1 MIKNL
6 LITTKFISGEIT
18 TSPLI
23 LILEMVTMETARNI
37 LSFLGLIGV
46 PSLGAIIGWL
56 AKTIRTQKK
65 AQDALKK
72 GVQAILRS
80 QMITNYNKWYVE
92 KGYAPIWVKD
102 NFENLWIQY
111 EALGE
116 NGVMKKIHDEF
127 VSLPTE
133 QPTRKEI

>member
-1 MIKNL
+1 M
-6 LITTKFISGEIT
+6 
-18 TSPLI
+18 
-23 LILEMVTMETARNI
+23 
-37 LSFLGLIGV
+37 IGV

-56 AKTIRTQKK
+56 AKTIHTQKK

-92 KGYAPIWVKD
+92 KDYASIWVKD

-127 VSLPTE
+127 MSLPTE
-133 QPTRKEI
+133 PPTRKEI

>member
-1 MIKNL
+1 
-6 LITTKFISGEIT
+6 
-18 TSPLI
+18 
-23 LILEMVTMETARNI
+23 METARNI
-37 LSFLGLIGV
+37 LSFLGLVGV

-127 VSLPTE
+127 MSLPTE
-133 QPTRKEI
+133 PPKRKEI

>member
-1 MIKNL
+1 MANL
-6 LITTKFISGEIT
+6 KEILT
-18 TSPLI
+18 I
-23 LILEMVTMETARNI
+23 LGM
-37 LSFLGLIGV
+37 IGV

-56 AKTIRTQKK
+56 AKIIRTQKK

-80 QMITNYNKWYVE
+80 QMITNYNRWYVE
-92 KGYAPIWVKD
+92 KGYAPIWAKD

-127 VSLPTE
+127 MSLPTE
-133 QPTRKEI
+133 PPKRKEI

>member
-1 MIKNL
+1 
-6 LITTKFISGEIT
+6 
-18 TSPLI
+18 
-23 LILEMVTMETARNI
+23 METVRNI
-37 LSFLGLIGV
+37 LSFLGLVGV

-56 AKTIRTQKK
+56 AKTIRAQKK

-80 QMITNYNKWYVE
+80 QMITNYNRWYVE
-92 KGYAPIWVKD
+92 KGYARIWVKD

-127 VSLPTE
+127 MSLPTE
-133 QPTRKEI
+133 PPTRKEI

>member
-1 MIKNL
+1 
-6 LITTKFISGEIT
+6 
-18 TSPLI
+18 
-23 LILEMVTMETARNI
+23 METARNI
-37 LSFLGLIGV
+37 LSFLGLVGV

-56 AKTIRTQKK
+56 AKIIRTQKK

-80 QMITNYNKWYVE
+80 QMITNYNRWYVE
-92 KGYAPIWVKD
+92 KGYAPIWAKD

-111 EALGE
+111 ETLGE
-116 NGVMKKIHDEF
+116 NGVMKRIHDEF

-133 QPTRKEI
+133 PPTRKEI

>member
-1 MIKNL
+1 
-6 LITTKFISGEIT
+6 
-18 TSPLI
+18 
-23 LILEMVTMETARNI
+23 METARNI
-37 LSFLGLIGV
+37 LSFLGLVGV

-80 QMITNYNKWYVE
+80 QMITNYNRWYVE
-92 KGYAPIWVKD
+92 KGYAPIWAKD

-127 VSLPTE
+127 MSLPTE
-133 QPTRKEI
+133 PPKRKEI

>member
-1 MIKNL
+1 
-6 LITTKFISGEIT
+6 
-18 TSPLI
+18 
-23 LILEMVTMETARNI
+23 METARNI
-37 LSFLGLIGV
+37 LSFLGLVGV

-56 AKTIRTQKK
+56 AKIIRTQKK

-80 QMITNYNKWYVE
+80 QMITNYNRWYVE
-92 KGYAPIWVKD
+92 KGYAPIWAKD

-127 VSLPTE
+127 MSLPTE
-133 QPTRKEI
+133 PPKRKEI

>member
-1 MIKNL
+1 MATIRD
-6 LITTKFISGEIT
+6 F
-18 TSPLI
+18 
-23 LILEMVTMETARNI
+23 
-37 LSFLGLIGV
+37 LSLLGLIGV

-80 QMITNYNKWYVE
+80 QMITNYNRWYVE

-111 EALGE
+111 ETLGE

-133 QPTRKEI
+133 SPTRKEI

>member
-1 MIKNL
+1 
-6 LITTKFISGEIT
+6 
-18 TSPLI
+18 
-23 LILEMVTMETARNI
+23 MVTMETVRNI
-37 LSFLGLIGV
+37 LSFLGLVGV

-80 QMITNYNKWYVE
+80 QMITNYNRWYVE
-92 KGYAPIWVKD
+92 KGYARIWVKD

-127 VSLPTE
+127 MSLPTE
-133 QPTRKEI
+133 PPTRKEI

>member
-1 MIKNL
+1 
-6 LITTKFISGEIT
+6 
-18 TSPLI
+18 
-23 LILEMVTMETARNI
+23 MVTMETVRNI
-37 LSFLGLIGV
+37 LSFLGLVGV

-80 QMITNYNKWYVE
+80 QMITNYNRWYVE
-92 KGYAPIWVKD
+92 REYAPIWVKD

-127 VSLPTE
+127 MSLPTE
-133 QPTRKEI
+133 PPTRKEI

>member
-1 MIKNL
+1 MANL
-6 LITTKFISGEIT
+6 KEILT
-18 TSPLI
+18 I
-23 LILEMVTMETARNI
+23 LGM
-37 LSFLGLIGV
+37 IGV
-46 PSLGAIIGWL
+46 PSLGVVIGWL

-65 AQDALKK
+65 AQEALKK

-127 VSLPTE
+127 MSLPTE
-133 QPTRKEI
+133 PPIRKEI

>member
-1 MIKNL
+1 
-6 LITTKFISGEIT
+6 
-18 TSPLI
+18 
-23 LILEMVTMETARNI
+23 METARNI
-37 LSFLGLIGV
+37 LSFLGLVGV
-46 PSLGAIIGWL
+46 PSLVAIIGWL
-56 AKTIRTQKK
+56 AKIIRTQKK

-80 QMITNYNKWYVE
+80 QMITNYNRWYVE
-92 KGYAPIWVKD
+92 KGYAPIWAKD

-116 NGVMKKIHDEF
+116 NGVMKRIHDEF

-133 QPTRKEI
+133 PPTRKEI

>member
-1 MIKNL
+1 
-6 LITTKFISGEIT
+6 
-18 TSPLI
+18 
-23 LILEMVTMETARNI
+23 METARNI
-37 LSFLGLIGV
+37 LSFLGIVGV

-80 QMITNYNKWYVE
+80 QMITNYNRWYVE
-92 KGYAPIWVKD
+92 KGYAPIWAKD

-116 NGVMKKIHDEF
+116 NGVMKRIHDEF
-127 VSLPTE
+127 MSLPTE
-133 QPTRKEI
+133 PPTRKEI

>member
-1 MIKNL
+1 
-6 LITTKFISGEIT
+6 
-18 TSPLI
+18 
-23 LILEMVTMETARNI
+23 METVRNI
-37 LSFLGLIGV
+37 LSFLGLVGV

-111 EALGE
+111 EMLGE

-133 QPTRKEI
+133 PPTREGI

>member
-1 MIKNL
+1 
-6 LITTKFISGEIT
+6 
-18 TSPLI
+18 
-23 LILEMVTMETARNI
+23 METVRNI
-37 LSFLGLIGV
+37 LSFLGLVGV

-80 QMITNYNKWYVE
+80 QMITNYNRWYVE
-92 KGYAPIWVKD
+92 KGYAPIWAKD

-133 QPTRKEI
+133 PLTRKEI